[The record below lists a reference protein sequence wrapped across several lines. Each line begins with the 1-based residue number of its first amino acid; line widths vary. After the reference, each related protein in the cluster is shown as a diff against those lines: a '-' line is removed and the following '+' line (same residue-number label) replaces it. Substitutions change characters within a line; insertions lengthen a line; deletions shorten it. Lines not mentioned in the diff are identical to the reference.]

1 MWKPQLNFA
10 WDIILD
16 QLLPGPNSQ
25 RPAKGSFQDFF
36 RVVVDGEFFSANDV
50 EQDSVNFIFCR
61 VLIFFDFFSS
71 TQILGIPSLPEIL
84 EEGNRREHANVIH
97 QELHA
102 IMDKSPLQEG
112 QIPAQSCPANGKF
125 IFCWWR

>member
-36 RVVVDGEFFSANDV
+36 RVVVDGESSASDV
-50 EQDSVNFIFCR
+50 EQELVYLNSCR
-61 VLIFFDFFSS
+61 VLIFVDILSS
-71 TQILGIPSLPEIL
+71 TQILGIPSLPEIP
-84 EEGNRREHANVIH
+84 EEGNRRHYANVIH
-97 QELHA
+97 
-102 IMDKSPLQEG
+102 
-112 QIPAQSCPANGKF
+112 
-125 IFCWWR
+125 

>member
-36 RVVVDGEFFSANDV
+36 RVVVDGKSPSINDV
-50 EQDSVNFIFCR
+50 EQDSVYLILSR
-61 VLIFFDFFSS
+61 VLIFVDFLSS
-71 TQILGIPSLPEIL
+71 TQILGIPSLPEIP
-84 EEGNRREHANVIH
+84 EEGNRRQHANAIH
-97 QELHA
+97 QKLHA
-102 IMDKSPLQEG
+102 VMDKSPFQEG
-112 QIPAQSCPANGKF
+112 
-125 IFCWWR
+125 